1 MDKVIVVLGIFA
13 FAKQAPKLIGD
24 VLGLDSG
31 NIKLGIGGK
40 LAANGA
46 FGLAAMLGGGLTGA
60 TRNITHG
67 LNNIRDNF
75 YGGYNKFHNTKGQGF
90 GNRAKALGSAVGSG
104 VVTIGKNFLY
114 TPFSAAGGFV
124 SGGIR
129 SGKGGFSAK
138 KYGDVAKAAGE
149 GAANAITARSKREA
163 YRASNKLLTPAAH
176 LDDAIRGIGKW
187 AGLNASADAL
197 KKTLDVYQQGFD
209 YKKKL
214 EELAIKKSTQA
225 KIYDQQINALN
236 QTAIKREDYKTEAA
250 YSKALIDRK
259 TQIDNLKDAKAF
271 EIMKEINTKLGDINN
286 PKNAEYAELVTS
298 FETFRRQNANLLTGI
313 KELTNEGWNSD
324 WDSIKQ
330 PLHMT
335 AKEVAKYGD
344 LHKLVSKMKDE
355 FRYIENHTEFEKNKN
370 KTAREYAEFM
380 QKESEKK

>member
-46 FGLAAMLGGGLTGA
+46 FGLAAMLGGGTTA
-60 TRNITHG
+60 FTRNVTHG
-67 LNNIRDNF
+67 LNNIH
-75 YGGYNKFHNTKGQGF
+75 GGWNKFRDTKGQGF
-90 GNRAKALGSAVGSG
+90 GNRAKAFGSAL
-104 VVTIGKNFLY
+104 VTTGKSALY
-114 TPFSAAGGFV
+114 TPFSATGGLI

-187 AGLNASADAL
+187 AGVNASADAL

-225 KIYDQQINALN
+225 KIYDQQIDALN

-335 AKEVAKYGD
+335 AKEIAKYGD
-344 LHKLVSKMKDE
+344 LHKLVSQMKDE

>member
-46 FGLAAMLGGGLTGA
+46 FGLSAMLGGGVTAA

-104 VVTIGKNFLY
+104 VVTTGKNFLY
-114 TPFSAAGGFV
+114 MPFSAAGGFV
-124 SGGIR
+124 SGGIH

-214 EELAIKKSTQA
+214 EELALKKSTQA
-225 KIYDQQINALN
+225 KVYDQQIEALN
-236 QTAIKREDYKTEAA
+236 KLAIKRGDFLTDADYSA
-250 YSKALIDRK
+250 ALIERAE
-259 TQIDNLKDAKAF
+259 QIDKLKNAKSY
-271 EIMKEINTKLGDINN
+271 EVMKEINEKLGDLSN
-286 PKNAEYAELVTS
+286 PRNAEYAELVTS
-298 FETFRRQNANLLTGI
+298 FETFRRQNANLLSGI
-313 KELTNEGWNSD
+313 KDLTNEGWDASWTGRNPMAMSA
-324 WDSIKQ
+324 SALKS
-330 PLHMT
+330 
-335 AKEVAKYGD
+335 
-344 LHKLVSKMKDE
+344 LVNDMKKE
-355 FRYIENHTEFEKNKN
+355 FRYMENHNEFEKNKN
-370 KTAREYAEFM
+370 ETARAYAEFM